1 MSRSI
6 KFRKHCFQGQM
17 KTWTDSNCFQ
27 CPILSEYSGSHLS
40 KRYIFDGNRLKKK
53 ISICPLAFMEYSL
66 LNDYYD
72 FSIIT
77 FPFYTHNLR
86 GPSWGQNNSA
96 VFKLVVFSEQ
106 RGTRLCIT
114 SSFKS
119 KSRSCIT
126 QLYRTTEVFVIIGG
140 QIWKKK
146 ILPSVYRIVE
156 TLKFCF
162 FFFRK

>member
-1 MSRSI
+1 
-6 KFRKHCFQGQM
+6 
-17 KTWTDSNCFQ
+17 
-27 CPILSEYSGSHLS
+27 
-40 KRYIFDGNRLKKK
+40 
-53 ISICPLAFMEYSL
+53 MEYSL

-140 QIWKKK
+140 QI
-146 ILPSVYRIVE
+146 
-156 TLKFCF
+156 
-162 FFFRK
+162 